1 MCTLHGRRW
10 RSKISQER
18 LTRGTVCGTMR
29 SMCGADAGCSATNY
43 QSRCTLHG
51 VHKQRQGRKRLH
63 LRKRETISRAH
74 PKGRVSGT
82 SAPRMRLAM
91 SRGRPGAIPRI
102 YGSSAVWVEM
112 RSILLRWVDV
122 SIRTSQYSERFIYI
136 LSHSGRSQPALCST
150 LTWGRHREPPWHAAA
165 SGATGSGIH
174 HRCKYRLSWGRPG
187 PSGRCCC
194 LGAFRGG
201 NS

>member
-91 SRGRPGAIPRI
+91 SRLSFRLTAIDRWSSRCYPTHLRLVCCVGRNAKHTAQVGGRLDSYLAI
-102 YGSSAVWVEM
+102 
-112 RSILLRWVDV
+112 
-122 SIRTSQYSERFIYI
+122 F
-136 LSHSGRSQPALCST
+136 
-150 LTWGRHREPPWHAAA
+150 
-165 SGATGSGIH
+165 
-174 HRCKYRLSWGRPG
+174 
-187 PSGRCCC
+187 
-194 LGAFRGG
+194 
-201 NS
+201 